1 MAYRVEAERKPRLQ
15 RISVWM
21 THIASCTHTVSLK
34 DLLDQPYIHWPT
46 RRSTSTQ
53 PAVGASVT
61 RWRLGSIALSPGW
74 FKVCTRVCLH
84 RACMPAE
91 VKRCAASEGG
101 VEVERRSV
109 G

>member
-1 MAYRVEAERKPRLQ
+1 MIAVKACKCFSAALFGESVCSTICSISCFLFMLSYSSLVLCGPLCHTQQ

-53 PAVGASVT
+53 PADGLPWPL
-61 RWRLGSIALSPGW
+61 WR
-74 FKVCTRVCLH
+74 
-84 RACMPAE
+84 
-91 VKRCAASEGG
+91 
-101 VEVERRSV
+101 
-109 G
+109 

>member
-1 MAYRVEAERKPRLQ
+1 MGVEVSSTLLVIGLYQCIKSSPFLLKAHLQ

-53 PAVGASVT
+53 PAVKAYLREGFII
-61 RWRLGSIALSPGW
+61 RALQNTVPKDTLCS
-74 FKVCTRVCLH
+74 
-84 RACMPAE
+84 RAPN
-91 VKRCAASEGG
+91 VHLRKL
-101 VEVERRSV
+101 
-109 G
+109 